1 VSSNPYYKWLVVVML
16 WFVCLFNYADRQ
28 AVFSVFRPIQG
39 EMKLTDEQLGLVGSA
54 FMWVYALA
62 SPLAGLVGDRVRRK
76 TLILGGLLFW
86 SLVTAATALATEYW
100 HLLLCRALEGLG
112 EAFYFPASLALI
124 SEYHGPETRS
134 RAMGLHQSSVY
145 AGTILGGWLAG
156 FLAEYYSWRSGF
168 WVFGG
173 LGVGLAM
180 ALVALLKEPLVRHSQ
195 ERVSL
200 GDLRETVVDFFTN
213 RFALALMAIF
223 VGANFVA
230 SVFLTWMPT
239 FLHDKFSMKPAQAG
253 FTATVYLQIPSAL
266 GALSG
271 GVLADRLALRYPG
284 GRMLSQAVGL
294 GLGVPFLFF
303 VGQTLSVPILIL
315 AMIGLGYC
323 KGLYDANIWASL
335 YDVVKRERRA
345 SSLGVM
351 NAIGWVG
358 AGLASVTLPVASKY
372 YGMSD
377 CISATA
383 VIYLVLG
390 MLLYAVSRIRQRYRK
405 G

>member
-1 VSSNPYYKWLVVVML
+1 VSSNGYYKWLVVAML

-28 AVFSVFRPIQG
+28 AVFSVFRPIQA
-39 EMKLTDEQLGLVGSA
+39 ELKLTDQELGYVGSA

-86 SLVTAATALATEYW
+86 SLITAATALATEYW
-100 HLLLCRALEGLG
+100 HLLLCRALEGFG

-145 AGTILGGWLAG
+145 AGTILGGYLAG
-156 FLAEYYSWRSGF
+156 WLAEYYSWRSGF

-173 LGVGLAM
+173 LGVVLAA
-180 ALVALLKEPLVRHSQ
+180 ALVTLLKEPPLRRSAD
-195 ERVSL
+195 RVSL
-200 GDLRETVVDFFTN
+200 GDLKETVAYLFTN
-213 RFALALMAIF
+213 RIAVALMAIF

-239 FLHDKFSMKPAQAG
+239 FLYDKFNMKLHEAG
-253 FTATVYLQIPSAL
+253 FTATVYFQVPSAL

-271 GVLADRLALRYPG
+271 GVLADRLARRYTG

-294 GLGVPFLFF
+294 SMGVPFLFF
-303 VGQTLSVPILIL
+303 VGQAGSVPMLIL
-315 AMIGLGYC
+315 VMIGLGYC

-335 YDVVKRERRA
+335 YDVVKPERRA
-345 SSLGVM
+345 SSVGIM
-351 NAIGWVG
+351 NGIGWLG
-358 AGLASVTLPVASKY
+358 AGLAAVTLPVAAKY

-377 CISATA
+377 SISATS

-390 MLLYAVSRIRQRYRK
+390 MVLYLLSWIRQRY